1 MTGVPADTSRI
12 RQGIAWNRSMRK
24 ALWAIPLFLC
34 GWLWCTPSG
43 QQQIPNMT
51 GKQQREPFGGFG
63 DQDGVFAVRQI
74 RALNADRQKSMV
86 SDTEK
91 LLKLAKELNEEIADG
106 NGEALSAVQVRKLA
120 EIEKLAHNVKQK
132 MSFSIAGGPAF
143 HDIIVQPSP

>member
-63 DQDGVFAVRQI
+63 DQDGVRGATDSRIERRSPKV
-74 RALNADRQKSMV
+74 
-86 SDTEK
+86 
-91 LLKLAKELNEEIADG
+91 DG
-106 NGEALSAVQVRKLA
+106 Q
-120 EIEKLAHNVKQK
+120 
-132 MSFSIAGGPAF
+132 
-143 HDIIVQPSP
+143 